1 MANLALGIHT
11 GHDRGAAIVQDG
23 RILAA
28 ISQERL
34 DRVKHSR
41 SYAIPYNS
49 IDALLDSQGLTIQDI
64 GCVGFSGDAIDAS
77 SVAAFLRQDFWDH
90 YHKVIPFYPVKHH
103 DSHAYS
109 AYITSGF
116 QDSLI
121 LVADGGGDYV
131 GNMTEAESLYLG
143 THGNVIPLESRMQH
157 PVVRRMGD
165 YGNYLYPY
173 MPQVV
178 REREISISR
187 KYEQITYLLG
197 FGWGQAGKTMGLAS
211 YGVSLMDF
219 SVRQSRSPMDY
230 SLQYGDILDVLYAVQ
245 QHSGA
250 NHFDFLEN
258 RRADIARTIQE
269 YTETTMVTLVTG
281 LLKKYQLM
289 NICVAGG
296 LFLNCLL
303 NHLILERCPVE
314 NAFFFPAAGD
324 DGQAIGNALFAYSS
338 HFGVLTPTRLETPY
352 LGLSYTD
359 EEIER
364 VLCGHSLNY
373 QKLDEQTLAHT
384 LAKKIFENRIIALHR
399 GRTEIGPRALCHR
412 SIMANPTSP
421 NMKDILNDRVKH
433 REAFRPFA
441 PVVTAERQFDIFELK
456 QESPYM
462 LLAPHVKEA
471 YRERLPS
478 ITHVDGTAR
487 VQSVTYQQE
496 PFIHTLLSEF
506 EQISGLPVLLNTSFN
521 VAGEPIVE
529 SPEDAVT
536 TFLKTQIDVL
546 CIGNYLVTKEI
557 SSRSCL
563 KNRYC
568 TKDECMIG

>member
-1 MANLALGIHT
+1 MAKFALGIHT
-11 GHDRGAAIVQDG
+11 GHDRGAAIVRDG
-23 RILAA
+23 SILAA

-41 SYAIPYNS
+41 SYAVPYDS
-49 IDALLDSQGLTIQDI
+49 IDALLSSQGLTIQDI
-64 GCVGFSGDAIDAS
+64 GCVGFSGDAIEAP

-90 YHKVIPFYPVKHH
+90 YHCESIPFYSVNHH

-109 AYITSGF
+109 AYYTSGF

-121 LVADGGGDYV
+121 LVADGGGDYA
-131 GNMTEAESLYLG
+131 GNMTEAESVYLG
-143 THGNVIPLESRMQH
+143 IRGDVIPLEARRQH
-157 PVVRRMGD
+157 PTIRRMED

-178 REREISISR
+178 RDREISVSR

-211 YGVSLMDF
+211 YGASLMDF
-219 SVRQSRSPMDY
+219 STPSSSRSPMDF
-230 SLQYGDILDVLYAVQ
+230 SLRYADILDTLYVMQ
-245 QHSGA
+245 QRSGLK
-250 NHFDFLEN
+250 HFEFLEAN
-258 RRADIARTIQE
+258 GADIARTIQA
-269 YTETTMVTLVTG
+269 YTETVMTSIVMG
-281 LLKKYQLM
+281 LLEKYQM
-289 NICVAGG
+289 DHICAAGG

-303 NHLILERCPVE
+303 NHLLVKECPIKE
-314 NAFFFPAAGD
+314 AFFFPAAGD
-324 DGQAIGNALFAYSS
+324 DGQAIGNALFAYRN
-338 HFGVLTPTRLETPY
+338 HFGSLVSTRLASPY

-364 VLCGHSLNY
+364 VLRSHSLTY
-373 QKLDEQTLAHT
+373 QRLDDRALARA
-384 LAKKIFENRIIALHR
+384 LAREIFENKIIALHR

-412 SIMANPTSP
+412 SILANPTSP
-421 NMKDILNDRVKH
+421 DMKDILNSRVKH

-456 QESPYM
+456 QESPFM
-462 LLAPHVKEA
+462 LFAPLVKEA
-471 YRERLPS
+471 YRDRLPS

-496 PFIHTLLSEF
+496 PFIHTLLCEF
-506 EQISGLPVLLNTSFN
+506 EECSGLPVLLNTSFN

-529 SPEDAVT
+529 SPEDAIS
-536 TFLKTQIDVL
+536 TFLKTQIDIL
-546 CIGNYLVTKEI
+546 CIGNYLIMKERPI
-557 SSRSCL
+557 
-563 KNRYC
+563 N
-568 TKDECMIG
+568 